1 MENKDKSLGKFA
13 NFMNKATDLGK
24 KAAAEIQKGAKEIGE
39 QTQKSIHEQ
48 RLKYYNPL
56 FREKFYSE
64 EFSLPNVIQIVDD
77 AVRRGV
83 DVCEGAIGWTEK
95 VKDVEVLFLYDD
107 FVKES
112 KINFVPF
119 IKCDAI
125 YCVDAF
131 DNSHS
136 RYINTDDIFDRSLNE
151 KIAELAH
158 IAYSLG
164 AKSCAIEIVESDTSI
179 VNNNSHISGGVK
191 KIDAAAEQ
199 EHFKKKRTNQSG
211 KNISYFEG
219 NNTPT
224 KPKLKWFKY
233 DDSINN
239 LIKMRCSG
247 NNAIKHQQLTLRGSA
262 FVTMS
267 EKNAV
272 AIDSIRKSIV
282 NFEMKK
288 RFTKE
293 HSSLMVL
300 DIEF

>member
-1 MENKDKSLGKFA
+1 MENKDKSSGKFA
-13 NFMNKATDLGK
+13 NFMNKATDFGK

-39 QTQKSIHEQ
+39 QTQKNIHEQ

-125 YCVDAF
+125 YCVDSF
-131 DNSHS
+131 DNS
-136 RYINTDDIFDRSLNE
+136 RYVNTDNIFDRSLNE
-151 KIAELAH
+151 KMAELAH

-164 AKSCAIEIVESDTSI
+164 AKSCTIEMIESEASI
-179 VNNNSHISGGVK
+179 VNRKSHISGDVGN
-191 KIDAAAEQ
+191 INAAVGEEQ
-199 EHFKKKRTNQSG
+199 YKEKRSSQSG
-211 KNISYFEG
+211 KNILYFEG
-219 NNTPT
+219 NTVPV
-224 KPKLKWFKY
+224 KPKLKWFKHE
-233 DDSINN
+233 DNINN

-262 FVTMS
+262 SATMS
-267 EKNAV
+267 QKSAM
-272 AIDSIRKSIV
+272 AIDAIRKV
-282 NFEMKK
+282 KGNFEMQNKS
-288 RFTKE
+288 TKE
-293 HSSLMVL
+293 HNSLMVL